1 MSEKMLKKIPVETKW
16 EITAQSF
23 IGAYSAI
30 IQLAGPHVGEEKL
43 IELNNMVQGGGG
55 KTAFPQ
61 IKEGFNIPVEDAIG
75 AANLIDVVTELQMG
89 TEFEAERVEETPERV
104 VVRTTKCP
112 WGTWNKE
119 NASWAKPEYMICT
132 EGHQAWGEE
141 GLKAVNPKLTHKMTK
156 SMMKGDPYCEYV
168 IEFKK

>member
-1 MSEKMLKKIPVETKW
+1 MSEEILKKIPVETKW
-16 EITAQSF
+16 AITTQSF

-30 IQLAGPHVGEEKL
+30 IQLVGPSVDVEKL
-43 IELNNMVQGGGG
+43 MELNNTVMGEGS
-55 KTAFPQ
+55 KIAFPQ
-61 IKEGFNIPVEDAIG
+61 IKEGFNVPVEDAIG
-75 AANLIDVVTELQMG
+75 AANLIDVVTQLQMG

-104 VVRTTKCP
+104 VVRTHKCP

-119 NASWAKPEYMICT
+119 NSAWAKPEYMICT
-132 EGHQAWGEE
+132 EGHQAWGEV

-168 IEFKK
+168 IEFK